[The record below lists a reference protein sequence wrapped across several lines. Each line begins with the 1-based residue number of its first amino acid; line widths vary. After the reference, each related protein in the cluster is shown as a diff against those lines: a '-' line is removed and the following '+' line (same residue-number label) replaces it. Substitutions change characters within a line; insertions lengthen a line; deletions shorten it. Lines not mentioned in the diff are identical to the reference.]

1 MSRFMIEVPHEA
13 EKTAC
18 LRAVKVLLETG
29 SHFLTNAD
37 FGCMDGEHKAWILV
51 EADGKEE
58 ARAVVPRPYRAEAKV
73 TRLDRFE
80 LKEIEDMLAAH
91 SG

>member
-37 FGCMDGEHKAWILV
+37 FGCLDGEHKAWIV
-51 EADGKEE
+51 VDAENKEE
-58 ARAVVPRPYRAEAKV
+58 ACAIVPRAYRADAKV

-80 LKEIEDMLAAH
+80 LKEIEEMMALHED
-91 SG
+91 